1 MKKLQHFKDYY
12 LKTTLIVIV
21 IISALL
27 YILFHSF
34 HNNDS
39 HALRVVIFDNQCSQQ
54 EIAQIQKDAGEALR
68 QAGIQDSLV
77 IENNYSS
84 SSSSDLDRFYVL
96 AANKAVDAVIA
107 DNDTFQMLAG
117 QGYFT
122 SLDSLDS
129 SSLIYAAGY
138 KDSDQITFE
147 DNETGKGETQP
158 YGIRFGSS
166 VLSFVASSPNE
177 TAFQIFNQTLTEND
191 KYAE

>member
-1 MKKLQHFKDYY
+1 MNFPRTVLGIWERF
-12 LKTTLIVIV
+12 L
-21 IISALL
+21 
-27 YILFHSF
+27 
-34 HNNDS
+34 
-39 HALRVVIFDNQCSQQ
+39 SQQ
-54 EIAQIQKDAGEALR
+54 NQLLGLAKKNFLKHKKVFLHLHKIAQIQKDAGEALR

-96 AANKAVDAVIA
+96 AANQGVDAVIA